1 MKNAPAIVTLSL
13 LMSACAS
20 VSTTEVQPP
29 MAQSEAAQTIKPYA
43 GSSRQH
49 IATAA
54 QLRKML
60 QAAGQSESDAAL
72 PPIDLS
78 PDIMYKLLSA
88 EVASQR
94 GQWKYAY
101 MTELGLAQQTRD
113 PRLAQRA
120 MEIALSA
127 RRHDEALSAIR
138 LWRALA
144 PDSEQATQYFLSFL
158 MLSDNLS
165 EAGPIFE
172 QRLQDIPA
180 TSRTMLMFQIQ
191 RLLARAKNRQAGFAL
206 LEQITQPYLATPETH
221 LVLAQ
226 GALAAGNADRA
237 RQEALTAQAAKPDSE
252 LAVLTMAL
260 VTQDK
265 DEAAR
270 VLASYLAKYPKAHEA
285 RMALARLLVEQKQ
298 YAEARS
304 QFEALLKDDPK
315 DLTTLYALG
324 VLSAQTR
331 DNAAAEKYL
340 GKYLSLLASQPDEE
354 RDPSRALLLMAELA
368 EERNDIDAS
377 LKWLSQIDPGEA
389 WLGAQI
395 RRAQLLAKRGDLPTA
410 RKTLTAL
417 QPQTEAE
424 QVQVIMAEGQ
434 ILRDAGRLNEA
445 IAVLDEGIK
454 RHPDNTDLLYDQA
467 MLAEKA
473 NQLAL
478 MEKNL
483 RKVIVLAPKSQHAYN
498 ALGYS
503 LADRN
508 LRLPEAL
515 VLITKAHQLAPADPF
530 IMDSLGWVNFRMGH
544 LKEAEELLRR
554 AFDLQPD
561 AEIAVHLGEVLWV
574 KGQKEDAQ
582 KFWRDARAK
591 DPQNDTLKNTL
602 MRLQVK
608 P

>member
-1 MKNAPAIVTLSL
+1 LKNASAIVTLSL

-20 VSTTEVQPP
+20 VTTSE
-29 MAQSEAAQTIKPYA
+29 AQSPAAQAEQTQVAPYA
-43 GSSRQH
+43 APSRQH

-60 QAAGQSESDAAL
+60 QASQSESDEAL
-72 PPIDLS
+72 PSIAMS
-78 PDIMYKLLSA
+78 PDILYKLLSA
-88 EVASQR
+88 EIASQR
-94 GQWKYAY
+94 GQWKFAY

-127 RRHDEALSAIR
+127 KRHEEALAAIR
-138 LWRALA
+138 VWRTLA
-144 PDSEQATQYFLSFL
+144 PESEQATQYFLSFL

-165 EAGPIFE
+165 EAAPIFA

-180 TSRTMLMFQIQ
+180 ASRTMLMFQIQ
-191 RLLARAKNRQAGFAL
+191 RLLARAKDKQAGFVT
-206 LEQITQPYLATPETH
+206 LEQVLQPYLSTPETH

-226 GALAAGNADRA
+226 GALVAGNADRA
-237 RQEALTAQAAKPDSE
+237 RQEALAAQTAKPDSE
-252 LAVLTMAL
+252 MAALTMAL
-260 VTQDK
+260 VTTDK
-265 DEAAR
+265 AEAAKG
-270 VLASYLAKYPKAHEA
+270 LTIYLAKYPKAREA
-285 RMALARLLVEQKQ
+285 RLALARLLVEQKQ
-298 YAEARS
+298 YVQARS
-304 QFEALLKDDPK
+304 QFEVLLKDNPK

-340 GKYLSLLASQPDEE
+340 GKYLELLAAQPDEE
-354 RDPSRALLLMAELA
+354 RDPTQALMLMSQLA
-368 EERNDIDAS
+368 EERKDTDAA
-377 LKWLSQIDPGEA
+377 LKWLAQIDPGEA

-395 RRAQLLAKRGDLPTA
+395 RRAQLLAQRGDLVGA
-410 RKTLTAL
+410 RKVLMELT
-417 QPQTEAE
+417 PQGESEQTQVLVAEA
-424 QVQVIMAEGQ
+424 Q
-434 ILRDAGRLNEA
+434 ILRDASHMKEA
-445 IAVLDEGIK
+445 IAVLDDGIK
-454 RHPDNTDLLYDQA
+454 HYPNNTDLLYEQA

-473 NQLAL
+473 NQLTL

-483 RKVIVLAPKSQHAYN
+483 RKVIALAPKSQHAYN

-515 VLITKAHQLAPADPF
+515 ALITKAHELAPEDPF
-530 IMDSLGWVNFRMGH
+530 IMDSLGWVHFRMGR

-554 AFDLQPD
+554 AFDLRPD

-582 KFWRDARAK
+582 KYWRDARAK

-602 MRLQVK
+602 IRLQVK